1 MIGQRRKKQ
10 QHATNSG
17 FQVIA
22 GCDKVAVALEA
33 ARPTKERPR
42 SRSEAAAARRRLRY
56 SSARSLAANGKSER
70 G

>member
-42 SRSEAAAARRRLRY
+42 SRSASDDCDTLASRLMAKARE
-56 SSARSLAANGKSER
+56 GD
-70 G
+70 